1 MIVVADA
8 SPLNYFVQ
16 IGCESILP
24 SLYQRVLI
32 PLSVLDELR
41 HRDATKVVADWL
53 LDLPP
58 WIEVRPTAA
67 SPDGA
72 LADLDPGEREAIQ
85 LAQEQGADLLLI
97 DERRGRLEAKRR
109 GLATTGTLGVL
120 LAAAQKGLIDAAA
133 AYQQLATKTNFR
145 CGPELQQN
153 FLQLVRDLDKDPS

>member
-1 MIVVADA
+1 MIVVADT

-16 IGCESILP
+16 IGCESVLP
-24 SLYQRVLI
+24 SLYKRVLI
-32 PLSVLDELR
+32 PPSVLHELG
-41 HRDATKVVADWL
+41 HPDAPKVVADWL
-53 LDLPP
+53 LDLPR
-58 WIEVRPTAA
+58 WIEVRPTAGA
-67 SPDGA
+67 PDSA

-85 LAQEQGADLLLI
+85 LAQEQRADLLLI

-145 CGPELQQN
+145 CSPELHES
-153 FLQLVRDLDKDPS
+153 FLQRVRALGKHRS